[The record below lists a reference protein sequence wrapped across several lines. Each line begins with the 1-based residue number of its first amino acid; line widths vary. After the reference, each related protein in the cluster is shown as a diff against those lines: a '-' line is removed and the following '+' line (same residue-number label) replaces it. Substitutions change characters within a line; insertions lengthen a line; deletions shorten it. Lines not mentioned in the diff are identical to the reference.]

1 MNYILNYHKCNRN
14 IFYHTSNK
22 KISEYF
28 LPFIQSYISLG
39 LSMIESYL
47 WYLILSKY
55 SFPHNT
61 FWGPFAIKWRHCF
74 FSSLKTLFLSQ
85 SEVYRLKCPSDHSMS
100 IYKRRL
106 TRVLIFLRPLI
117 EIKLFSDLYLV
128 NCKIKIL
135 PDTHWML
142 SLVV

>member
-1 MNYILNYHKCNRN
+1 MTQSFWASHWRCKIQILINLKYKFYIKLLSREWLYCDKKCSIKRRSA
-14 IFYHTSNK
+14 H
-22 KISEYF
+22 EYF
-28 LPFIQSYISLG
+28 LPFIQSYIALG
-39 LSMIESYL
+39 LLIMESCL

-61 FWGPFAIKWRHCF
+61 FLGPFAIKWRHCF

-106 TRVLIFLRPLI
+106 SKALVFLRPSI
-117 EIKLFSDLYLV
+117 IY
-128 NCKIKIL
+128 
-135 PDTHWML
+135 T
-142 SLVV
+142 